1 MISILNEY
9 SPINPPS
16 MSSQPNSDNDLI
28 INSTLPARK
37 TINIYGIWDGT
48 QYAKQTHYWTPSSV
62 VKVVNPATTTSGLG
76 EDTRVL
82 KTPDY
87 PEITV
92 DDSDYVALKGF
103 ATKETVA
110 NFLEN
115 TLMPDGQF
123 SAYFDMLVEEW
134 GMDNL
139 ADYITDGE
147 GNFEFSE
154 DKYNESDFPFE
165 LLFECSGADIYPLI
179 QSGELVFPS
188 SDGMDAQDM
197 FAIYQRMSYRY
208 TFYYPDNT
216 IYETEDVLFGEH
228 PTDPTNWST
237 KPFPDAPPD
246 TRYRLVNDGDG
257 AWSAVEDSSSV
268 GGDYIYSKSAVDTV
282 PGRTWRDTT
291 VAPHDADWVDM
302 MDYTAGTQ
310 GQSTTFIMRQIT
322 SVPVIFVID
331 GIPEGFA
338 GSYGAQGGVDSVTGY
353 QLRNYTD
360 YYDYTNNDT
369 VRINLNS
376 GYHRASTPTVFED
389 TTSNNLIKDPSILW
403 FYDSACYSD
412 RLGRNSSDGVS
423 YYSRDDKP
431 VILYTKLRDVKYIT
445 FTDLDG
451 GSVEFNSVI
460 FSSYPTYAY
469 LDGLIP
475 KTITYKEHFIRE
487 NKVYA
492 TQGARLRLGSTSSTS
507 PSGAVYIK
515 NTDTQI
521 KYVDIKQS
529 STYAIGS
536 WRNIT
541 DATDIN
547 VLFFLNNNITA
558 KPIPVTYSKPKMH
571 MTGIDP
577 TVIVNT
583 SGVDTDVYSVTVTS
597 AYIDVVAKAAT
608 AQNISTA
615 WVFDMTQ
622 FSFSK
627 DGYSFTG
634 YTPSSPSAV
643 CGATAN
649 VTINF
654 EKNGSTLRIDSGFTR
669 YFNSHSSLNSLKLY
683 HTWTRPSGSGG
694 DYSNPVIMNTNAVY
708 EFTQIKTISDLSVDI
723 DSSEPLAEFVGFST
737 DQAGNNM
744 VTFPLQLEND
754 TKLYAQ
760 YRPVTYTLKYY
771 YNDRNFC
778 DQEVL
783 YDPISGS
790 GESVDMAAIDTSVS
804 PSYYPA
810 INWDGN
816 GSYSPSITATLY
828 RYGTPSADS
837 TTKSIPFKSLRS
849 SYGAL
854 GSEYAV
860 GSSSTYNDIST
871 NLNLVDYV
879 DTYASTKI
887 IPIYVRYKADGK
899 LLSEDFLDVRWIAYK
914 GSVPD
919 YYYWAYAPDGESSPG
934 TAVGLTN
941 ETRTASA
948 GYFEL
953 ASGAKYLMFEKSGA
967 VFNMGANWGDEL
979 LYNGSPTQS
988 IDITRYTYGQ
998 QTITIPRLGTD
1009 ITCRYSTGLS
1019 IEGIIPVYPDQVS
1032 ADNKTL
1038 PSDYKNDGI
1047 HSHIMRAFPL
1057 NPDMSTYYYR
1067 NKGVCAPATYDGYW
1081 RKGNNDY
1088 GYISKYS
1095 SAFSSWFWF
1104 EPTSK
1109 TAYNSGSIQINSGTV
1124 NTYYLCVPVE
1134 MGSIELNSYVDPTD
1148 FRFINVISVKCV
1160 DSWLNSH
1167 ILWFFAPF
1175 YSSSSSIW
1183 SDGIHYPNKNYNQSA
1198 FTDFIYV
1205 EANNI
1210 SSVSQ
1215 KIQKLESD
1223 GLNLM
1228 ISEDNGFYKI
1238 PSGKRNSSFLTAIDG
1253 VIYMLMLYTEQQ

>member
-16 MSSQPNSDNDLI
+16 MTSQPNSDNDLI

-48 QYAKQTHYWTPSSV
+48 QYVKQTHYWTPSSI
-62 VKVVNPATTTSGLG
+62 VKVVNPATTMSGLG

-87 PEITV
+87 PEITI
-92 DDSDYVALKGF
+92 DDSDYVALRGF

-110 NFLEN
+110 NFLED

-123 SAYFDMLVEEW
+123 SYYFDMLVEEW

-147 GNFEFSE
+147 GSFEFSE
-154 DKYNESDFPFE
+154 DKYNDPDFPFE

-188 SDGMDAQDM
+188 SDGMDTQDM

-216 IYETEDVLFGEH
+216 IYETEDILFGEH

-237 KPFPDAPPD
+237 KPLPDAPPD
-246 TRYRLVNDGDG
+246 TRYRLVNNGGG

-282 PGRTWRDTT
+282 PGHTWRDTT
-291 VAPHDADWVDM
+291 VTPHYADWVDM

-310 GQSTTFIMRQIT
+310 GQSTTFIMRQVK

-376 GYHRASTPTVFED
+376 GYHIASRPTVFED

-403 FYDSACYSD
+403 FYDSACYND
-412 RLGRNSSDGVS
+412 RLGTTRSSDGVS
-423 YYSRDDKP
+423 YYSRDSKP
-431 VILYTKLRDVKYIT
+431 VILYTKLRDMKYIT

-451 GSVEFNSVI
+451 GSIEFNNVI
-460 FSSYPTYAY
+460 FSSYPAYTY
-469 LDGLIP
+469 LDGLVQ
-475 KTITYKEHFIRE
+475 KTISYKEHFIRE

-492 TQGARLRLGSTSSTS
+492 AQGARLRLGSTSSTS

-521 KYVDIKQS
+521 KYVDIKQN

-558 KPIPVTYSKPKMH
+558 KPMPVTYNKPKMH

-583 SGVDTDVYSVTVTS
+583 SGVDTSVYSLTVTS
-597 AYIDVVAKAAT
+597 TYIDVVAKAAT

-615 WVFDMTQ
+615 WDFDMTQ

-649 VTINF
+649 VAINF
-654 EKNGSTLRIDSGFTR
+654 EKNGSILQIDSGFTR
-669 YFNSHSSLNSLKLY
+669 YFNGHSSLNSLKLY

-694 DYSNPVIMNTNAVY
+694 DYSDPVIMNTDAVY
-708 EFTQIKTISDLSVDI
+708 EFTQIKTISNLSVDI

-760 YRPVTYTLKYY
+760 YRPITYTLKYY

-790 GESVDMAAIDTSVS
+790 GESIDMAAIDTSVS

-887 IPIYVRYKADGK
+887 IPIYVKYKANGK
-899 LLSEDFLDVRWIAYK
+899 LLSEDYLDVRWTAYK
-914 GSVPD
+914 GSLPD
-919 YYYWAYAPDGESSPG
+919 YYYWAYAPNGESSPG

-941 ETRTASA
+941 ETRTTSA

-953 ASGAKYLMFEKSGA
+953 ASGAKYLMFEKSE
-967 VFNMGANWGDEL
+967 VS
-979 LYNGSPTQS
+979 YVIGSYWSNYVEALTS
-988 IDITRYTYGQ
+988 RFSDNRKTT
-998 QTITIPRLGTD
+998 
-1009 ITCRYSTGLS
+1009 
-1019 IEGIIPVYPDQVS
+1019 VS
-1032 ADNKTL
+1032 
-1038 PSDYKNDGI
+1038 S
-1047 HSHIMRAFPL
+1047 
-1057 NPDMSTYYYR
+1057 
-1067 NKGVCAPATYDGYW
+1067 
-1081 RKGNNDY
+1081 Y
-1088 GYISKYS
+1088 GYG
-1095 SAFSSWFWF
+1095 
-1104 EPTSK
+1104 EK
-1109 TAYNSGSIQINSGTV
+1109 TMTPLI
-1124 NTYYLCVPVE
+1124 
-1134 MGSIELNSYVDPTD
+1134 LNTD
-1148 FRFINVISVKCV
+1148 FRFNNRAPCRGILGIYQYNNRGNQLTYTDSRKYGTTQSTLYYKSNGNAVLWNVSPNSCGVGALQVYNWFWYDKQGRCAYKNSNFTVRYGDTHELFLCVGVELNYSGFVYDHKDGYQYLGGVGVRGV
-1160 DSWLNSH
+1160 DS
-1167 ILWFFAPF
+1167 
-1175 YSSSSSIW
+1175 
-1183 SDGIHYPNKNYNQSA
+1183 NYNNVNIITSVGSWA
-1198 FTDFIYV
+1198 LGNYMVEWNGYVTTSFADVLYFGDALYMITDKADKLNGDINPVGNSVDDYIYP
-1205 EANNI
+1205 
-1210 SSVSQ
+1210 
-1215 KIQKLESD
+1215 
-1223 GLNLM
+1223 
-1228 ISEDNGFYKI
+1228 I
-1238 PSGKRNSSFLTAIDG
+1238 PSEYRENNRLVMVDG
-1253 VIYMLMLYTEQQ
+1253 VIHALMLYG